1 MANVKISNLPVET
14 VLANMTGIAGYN
26 ASGTVQISGAT
37 IDSAFAKS
45 NSDLQF
51 IVDNGNIID
60 SNAGTGNIV
69 FKSGSNNTNTTM
81 SVNSISSDTSFSIIG
96 TTNNTNLTFTSGG
109 ELRFTP
115 NASLGTP
122 AQGDV
127 LAAKNTLGDV
137 EWVTPGGSTPTLQQV
152 LDTGNTADSNGN
164 TGTIVL
170 TNSAQNRTATYG
182 NENIAT
188 DYTFGIDV
196 TGSNNAARVQTAD
209 GDVSIRAQGTGKFIL
224 LNGRV
229 KALGSSNTLDPGSGN
244 TSTWSLQNSNYLLDG
259 YNNTSSTGGDI
270 RINSRGSLTMHTGNL
285 STTTPGGAL
294 SIFARGNSVSLS
306 TIDGTTG
313 GGDVTISSSSGD
325 VIIEGAGL
333 GVPAQGDVLAAKN
346 GTTGEL
352 EWITPSTP
360 NLDISNID
368 ANTIKADLTQSSQP
382 QYGQAVVMEANGAIA
397 NGEPVVWD
405 YTSGVVT
412 ARTPTSN
419 FTQQEAIGIAL
430 ENIANGATGKIL
442 ISGFATVKWD
452 GVVSPPVGTEIVLD
466 TNSNGTSIPLST
478 SIIPFRSV
486 AGGTGSYPSSAGP
499 WTIKFDAGIGNTVKF
514 EIVDF
519 EFEHGTGGSPMY
531 DRGGWVVSPDN
542 NTYSNAQLTPG
553 QNTSG
558 TDGWLTSAT
567 STVGTGVWS
576 SSLGSSSSTSGY
588 IFPENPTVGNVNI
601 GDVIDLGERFA
612 EYHFRSDGSGNF
624 LGWDL
629 KMFSSGLNPSAL
641 TIGQTMQA
649 DINSGTF
656 NRLTGYQPGAPIYG
670 YFIGGSTA
678 NNAVVCRIA
687 PPRPV
692 S

>member
-14 VLANMTGIAGYN
+14 TLANMTGIAGYN
-26 ASGTVQISGAT
+26 AAGTAQISGAT
-37 IDSAFAKS
+37 IDGAFAKS

-60 SNAGTGNIV
+60 SNAGTGTI
-69 FKSGSNNTNTTM
+69 
-81 SVNSISSDTSFSIIG
+81 
-96 TTNNTNLTFTSGG
+96 TFTDGVTIETATYSNTSIQTNCSFEIDVNQPNKSFDVSTADGNIQFVVGG
-109 ELRFTP
+109 VGKRLIFNTP
-115 NASLGTP
+115 EIDLTTASLLDSTGQPGSAGEVLSSLGAGNGTEWVAAGGP
-122 AQGDV
+122 TPGIGDV
-127 LAAKNTLGDV
+127 LSASQNTNSGQKINFIDGGTVAEISTSGIFAGGNFSIVQGGNDLLVLGSPV
-137 EWVTPGGSTPTLQQV
+137 SPTNLPCGAGQIS
-152 LDTGNTADSNGN
+152 LGDTGNNINISTNGSDKIQLSVGGTGEVEFYLGLNN
-164 TGTIVL
+164 TG
-170 TNSAQNRTATYG
+170 
-182 NENIAT
+182 
-188 DYTFGIDV
+188 
-196 TGSNNAARVQTAD
+196 
-209 GDVSIRAQGTGKFIL
+209 
-224 LNGRV
+224 
-229 KALGSSNTLDPGSGN
+229 
-244 TSTWSLQNSNYLLDG
+244 
-259 YNNTSSTGGDI
+259 
-270 RINSRGSLTMHTGNL
+270 
-285 STTTPGGAL
+285 
-294 SIFARGNSVSLS
+294 
-306 TIDGTTG
+306 
-313 GGDVTISSSSGD
+313 
-325 VIIEGAGL
+325 
-333 GVPAQGDVLAAKN
+333 PAIGDVLTAKSTS
-346 GTTGEL
+346 GAV
-352 EWITPSTP
+352 EWTTPSTP

-382 QYGQAVVMEANGAIA
+382 QYGQAIVMEANGAIA
-397 NGEPVVWD
+397 NGEPVIWD

-412 ARTPTSN
+412 ARTPTSS
-419 FTQQEAIGIAL
+419 FTQQDAVGVAL
-430 ENIANGATGKIL
+430 EDIANGASGKIL

-452 GVVSPPVGTEIVLD
+452 GVVSPPVGSEIVLD
-466 TNSNGTSIPLST
+466 NSSNGTSIPLST

-486 AGGTGSYPSSAGP
+486 SGGTGSYPSSAGP
-499 WTIKFDAGIGNTVKF
+499 WTIKFDAGVGNTVKF

-519 EFEHGTGGSPMY
+519 EFEHGASGSPMY

-558 TDGWLTSAT
+558 SDGWLTSAT

-612 EYHFRSDGSGNF
+612 EYHFRSDGSSNF

-629 KMFSSGLNPSAL
+629 KMFSSGLNPAAL

>member
-14 VLANMTGIAGYN
+14 TLANMTGIAGYN
-26 ASGTVQISGAT
+26 AAGTAQISGA
-37 IDSAFAKS
+37 
-45 NSDLQF
+45 
-51 IVDNGNIID
+51 NIISSIPLSNLQQVVDIDNVVD
-60 SNAGTGNIV
+60 SNAGTGSII
-69 FKSGSNNTNTTM
+69 FKNSGSNTNTTM
-81 SVNSISSDTSFSIIG
+81 SVNSISSDTSFSIVG
-96 TTNNTNLTFTSGG
+96 TTLNTNLTLTSGG
-109 ELRFTP
+109 ELRITP

-122 AQGDV
+122 AIGDV

-137 EWVTPGGSTPTLQQV
+137 EWVSAGGSTPDIQTVVNAGANSVINDQGGNRSFI
-152 LDTGNTADSNGN
+152 DFREGNTTSQFTVGKDPGGN
-164 TGTIVL
+164 FGIKVGQGNFSL
-170 TNSAQNRTATYG
+170 QGAVFQSIFLQPGNSAQKRFSLSDST
-182 NENIAT
+182 
-188 DYTFGIDV
+188 
-196 TGSNNAARVQTAD
+196 
-209 GDVSIRAQGTGKFIL
+209 
-224 LNGRV
+224 
-229 KALGSSNTLDPGSGN
+229 SGN
-244 TSTWSLQNSNYLLDG
+244 ATAELTSAMDLRLSSTSAFKCGGLASPGTSGQVLTSTG
-259 YNNTSSTGGDI
+259 TS
-270 RINSRGSLTMHTGNL
+270 
-285 STTTPGGAL
+285 
-294 SIFARGNSVSLS
+294 V
-306 TIDGTTG
+306 
-313 GGDVTISSSSGD
+313 
-325 VIIEGAGL
+325 
-333 GVPAQGDVLAAKN
+333 
-346 GTTGEL
+346 
-352 EWITPSTP
+352 EWTTPSTP

-382 QYGQAVVMEANGAIA
+382 QYGQAIVMKANGAIS
-397 NGEPVVWD
+397 NGEPVIWD

-419 FTQQEAIGIAL
+419 FTQQDAIGIAL
-430 ENIANGATGKIL
+430 ENIANGASGKIL

-452 GVVSPPVGTEIVLD
+452 GVVSPPVGTEVVLN
-466 TNSNGTSIPLST
+466 NSTNGTSIPLST

-486 AGGTGSYPSSAGP
+486 SGGTGSYPSSAGP
-499 WTIKFDAGIGNTVKF
+499 WTIKFDAGVGNTVKF

-558 TDGWLTSAT
+558 ENGWLTSAT
-567 STVGTGVWS
+567 STVGTNVWS

-601 GDVIDLGERFA
+601 GDIIDLGERFA
-612 EYHFRSDGSGNF
+612 EYHFKSDGSSNF

-629 KMFSSGLNPSAL
+629 KMYSSGLNPAAL
-641 TIGQTMQA
+641 TVGQTMQA